1 MTGKQRNILW
11 MMAGLSCTSLTLA
24 AVPTGYPTGYQATI
38 DAAGKEGKL
47 VIYATTD
54 LKLVQPL
61 VNDFQALYPAV
72 KIEYNDVNSTELYN
86 RFISEV
92 AANAGSADVL
102 WSSAMDMQVK
112 LANDGYAQAYDSPEM
127 KNLPDWANWRKE
139 VYGTTFEPITI
150 VYNKRLV
157 AANEV
162 PQTHADFINLLKTNP
177 SKYQGKVTT
186 YDVEKS
192 GAGFLF
198 LSQDAKQN
206 PGVWDLAKT
215 LGERGVRLQSSTGTM
230 LERISTGE
238 NLIGYNILGSYALA
252 RAQKDPQIG
261 VVMPKDYTL
270 VISRLAMIPKS
281 AKHPNAARLW
291 MDYLLSKRGQTLL
304 SEKAELPSVRKDIE
318 GEHGSAHL
326 RTQLG
331 SAIKP
336 VAVGPGLLTYL
347 DQAKRLAFLKQW
359 REATVRK

>member
-1 MTGKQRNILW
+1 MTGKQRNTLW
-11 MMAGLSCTSLTLA
+11 MVAGLSCASLTLA
-24 AVPTGYPTGYQATI
+24 AVPAGYPTGYQATI
-38 DAAGKEGKL
+38 DAASKEGKL

-177 SKYQGKVTT
+177 TKYQGKVTT

-318 GEHGSAHL
+318 DEHGSAHL
-326 RTQLG
+326 RAQLG

>member
-1 MTGKQRNILW
+1 MKRTSALW
-11 MMAGLSCTSLTLA
+11 LLAGLSASGLTLA
-24 AVPTGYPTGYQATI
+24 AVPAGYPASYQATI

-92 AANAGSADVL
+92 AANAGSADLL

-112 LANDGYAQAYDSPEM
+112 LANDGYAQAYESPEV
-127 KNLPDWANWRKE
+127 KNLPDWASWRKE
-139 VYGTTFEPITI
+139 LYGTTFEPITI

-177 SKYQGKVTT
+177 AKYQGKVTT

-206 PGVWDLAKT
+206 PGVWDVAKV

-261 VVMPKDYTL
+261 VVTPKDYTL
-270 VISRLAMIPKS
+270 VISRLALIPKT
-281 AKHPNAARLW
+281 ARHPNAAKLW

-304 SEKAELPSVRKDIE
+304 ADKAELASVRKDVE
-318 GEHGSAHL
+318 GEHSSEKL
-326 RTQLG
+326 RAQLG

-336 VAVGPGLLTYL
+336 VVVGPGLLTYL